1 MKFPAHGHYR
11 LRLCNNIFLLNAY
24 DSWNKETAEALFD
37 DMEGLLAKSDI
48 ESFAKII
55 DATEWALGTP
65 EFERFAREGIADLYN
80 HGLKK
85 EAYIVGSGG
94 WKREQLLRITAD
106 RNETQRRF
114 FTNKRRALLWLKSE
128 GFSLS

>member
-1 MKFPAHGHYR
+1 M
-11 LRLCNNIFLLNAY
+11 
-24 DSWNKETAEALFD
+24 ALFE
-37 DMEGLLAKSDI
+37 DMEGLLAKSSLK
-48 ESFAKII
+48 SFAKII

-85 EAYIVGSGG
+85 EAYIVGSGV

-106 RNETQRRF
+106 RTETQRRF
-114 FTNKRRALLWLKSE
+114 FTSKRRALMWLKSE

>member
-24 DSWNKETAEALFD
+24 DSWNQETAMALFE
-37 DMEGLLAKSDI
+37 DMEGLLAKSSVK
-48 ESFAKII
+48 SFAKII
-55 DATEWALGTP
+55 DASDWALGTP
-65 EFERFAREGIADLYN
+65 EFERFTREGIKDLYN

-85 EAYIVGSGG
+85 EAYIVGAGV
-94 WKREQLLRITAD
+94 WKREQLKRITAD
-106 RNETQRRF
+106 RTDEQCRF
-114 FTNKRRALLWLKSE
+114 FTSKRKALLWLKDE